1 MCYVQILEGS
11 EDREKI
17 RVVATA
23 LKMETKRELT
33 KFFVVKDS
41 PTLLYINPY
50 EIRMKI
56 VFKRRL
62 TSETMK
68 AFFPSLILL
77 CCSYSTSFFR
87 LPNFFNT
94 AITANLTLLLTMTT
108 LMIGV
113 MTRIP
118 ETSYIKWIEF
128 WLLFGIFVIFLQVIL
143 ITIIEWLRH
152 KEEIEQKKE
161 TEKRKEGGLDR
172 SAEPVEMSIGSKIV
186 KVSDIPFCKETA
198 LAFT

>member
-1 MCYVQILEGS
+1 MDTLTYSAMGHVFSVCYVQILEGS
-11 EDREKI
+11 EDRERI
-17 RVVATA
+17 RVVAMA

-41 PTLLYINPY
+41 PSLLYISPY

-143 ITIIEWLRH
+143 ITIIEWLSR
-152 KEEIEQKKE
+152 
-161 TEKRKEGGLDR
+161 KRKQR
-172 SAEPVEMSIGSKIV
+172 
-186 KVSDIPFCKETA
+186 KERRGA
-198 LAFT
+198 LTEVQSQWRCLLEAKL